1 MILIANAIR
10 RKMINK
16 RTTYISSETIK
27 KKIKE
32 ANDKWASKG
41 KPKIDQKH
49 PWRFDNFPQNKKK
62 DEDA

>member
-1 MILIANAIR
+1 
-10 RKMINK
+10 MINK